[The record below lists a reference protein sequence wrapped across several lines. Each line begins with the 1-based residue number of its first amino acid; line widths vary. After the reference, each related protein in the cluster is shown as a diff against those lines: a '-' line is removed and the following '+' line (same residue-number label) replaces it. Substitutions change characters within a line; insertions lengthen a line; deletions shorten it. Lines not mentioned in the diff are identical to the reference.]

1 MEHVLLVDQNDRV
14 IGTMEKM
21 EAHQKGLLHRAF
33 SVLLFNDQGQVLLQ
47 KRAAHKYHSAGL
59 WTNTCCSHPQPNEKI
74 EDAAS
79 RRLREE
85 MGIDAQTQFAYK
97 FIYKTALERE
107 LIEHEYD
114 YVFLGKFNG
123 KPNINKAEV
132 QDWKFADLDWVRKD
146 MVEHPD
152 EYTFW
157 FKVIVNDPKLPLI
170 QRGTTQAVQQ

>member
-1 MEHVLLVDQNDRV
+1 MEQVLLVDHDDRV

-33 SVLLFNDQGQVLLQ
+33 SVLLFNDEGKILLQ

-74 EDAAS
+74 EEAAS

-85 MGIDAQTQFAYK
+85 MGIHAQPTFAYK
-97 FIYKTALERE
+97 FIYKTSLDHE

-114 YVFLGKFNG
+114 HVFLGSFNDV
-123 KPNINKAEV
+123 PSINQNEV
-132 QDWKFADLDWVRKD
+132 ADWKYADIEWIKRYII
-146 MVEHPD
+146 EHPD
-152 EYTFW
+152 RYTYW
-157 FKVIVNDPKLPLI
+157 FKMIVNDPMLPVYQKSI
-170 QRGTTQAVQQ
+170 QTVE